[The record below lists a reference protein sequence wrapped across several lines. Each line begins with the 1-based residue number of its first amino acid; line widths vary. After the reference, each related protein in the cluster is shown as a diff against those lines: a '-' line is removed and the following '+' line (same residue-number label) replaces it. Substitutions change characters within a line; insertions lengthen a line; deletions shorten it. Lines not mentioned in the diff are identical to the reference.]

1 MGLAWKKYV
10 SYFATLPGSLIVQL
24 SAWALALLIAADA
37 ELYFRTDSSMTQPL
51 PQYEIYALR
60 YATMA
65 RKRQEAFM
73 AFDPH
78 DGPFPIDYFVWIIRG
93 AGRIIMVDTGFSAEA
108 AMRRNRQFLCSPIDA
123 IAKLGIASGDVKDV
137 IITHLHYD
145 HAGNV
150 HKLPNAQ
157 LHLQEKELQY
167 ATGKYMRYDVM
178 RHAYDVDD
186 VVQIVRGVY
195 DQRVD
200 FYEGDADFAPGIEL
214 VYVGGHTAGLQA
226 VRVHTERGW
235 VVLAS
240 DAAHYYANLHKESP
254 YPIVFHVGDML
265 EGFGKLMKLAET
277 PDHLVPGHDPLVR
290 ARYPAW
296 KDGDNEIVMLHKAPR
311 TPLDIAA
318 L

>member
-1 MGLAWKKYV
+1 
-10 SYFATLPGSLIVQL
+10 
-24 SAWALALLIAADA
+24 
-37 ELYFRTDSSMTQPL
+37 MTAPL
-51 PQYEIYALR
+51 PNYEIYALR

-78 DGPFPIDYFVWIIRG
+78 DGPMPIDYFVWVVRN
-93 AGRIIMVDTGFSAEA
+93 AGRTILVDTGFSAEA
-108 AMRRNRQFLCSPIDA
+108 AQRRQRQFLCSPIDA
-123 IAKLGIASGDVKDV
+123 IARLGIQAADVQDV

-150 HKLPNAQ
+150 HLLPNAR
-157 LHLQEKELQY
+157 LHLQEKEMQY
-167 ATGKYMRYDVM
+167 ATGKYMKYDVM

-186 VVQIVRGVY
+186 VVNIVRGVY
-195 DQRVD
+195 DQRVE
-200 FYEGDADFAPGIEL
+200 FYEGDAEFAPGIEL
-214 VYVGGHTAGLQA
+214 IYIGGHTAGLQS
-226 VRVHTERGW
+226 VRVHTRRGW

-254 YPIVFHVGDML
+254 FPIVFHVGDML
-265 EGFGKLMKLAET
+265 DGFRKLMKRADT
-277 PDHLVPGHDPLVR
+277 PDHMVPGHDPLVR

-296 KDGDNEIVMLHKAPR
+296 KAGDSEIVMLHEAPM

>member
-1 MGLAWKKYV
+1 MTQ
-10 SYFATLPGSLIVQL
+10 TLPN
-24 SAWALALLIAADA
+24 
-37 ELYFRTDSSMTQPL
+37 
-51 PQYEIYALR
+51 YEIFALR
-60 YATMA
+60 YATLA

-73 AFDPH
+73 SFDPH
-78 DGPFPIDYFVWIIRG
+78 DGPMPIDYFVWVVRN
-93 AGRIIMVDTGFSAEA
+93 AERTVVVDTGFSAEA
-108 AMRRNRQFLCSPIDA
+108 SARRKRDYLRSPVDA
-123 IAKLGIASGDVKDV
+123 IGKLGIRAEDVQHA

-150 HKLPNAQ
+150 HLLPNAR

-167 ATGKYMRYDVM
+167 ATGKYMKFDVM

-186 VVQIVRGVY
+186 VLNIVRGVY
-195 DQRVD
+195 QTRVD
-200 FYEGDADFAPGIEL
+200 FYDGDADFAPGIQL

-240 DAAHYYANLHKESP
+240 DAAHFYANIHKESP
-254 YPIVFHVGDML
+254 FPIVFHVGEML
-265 EGFGKLMKLAET
+265 EGYRKLIKLADT

-296 KDGDNEIVMLHKAPR
+296 KDGDSEIVMLHKAPVS
-311 TPLDIAA
+311 PLDIPA

>member
-1 MGLAWKKYV
+1 MNA
-10 SYFATLPGSLIVQL
+10 S
-24 SAWALALLIAADA
+24 
-37 ELYFRTDSSMTQPL
+37 L

-78 DGPFPIDYFVWIIRG
+78 DGPMPIDYFVWVVRSAERTIL
-93 AGRIIMVDTGFSAEA
+93 VDTGFSAEA
-108 AMRRNRQFLCSPIDA
+108 AERRQRKYLCSPIDA
-123 IAKLGIASGDVKDV
+123 IARLGISPGDVKDV

-150 HKLPNAQ
+150 HKLPHAR
-157 LHLQEKELQY
+157 LHLQEREMQY
-167 ATGKYMRYDVM
+167 ATGKYMKFDLL

-186 VVQIVRGVY
+186 VVNIVRGVY
-195 DQRVD
+195 DKRVE
-200 FYEGDADFAPGIEL
+200 FYEGDAPFAPGIEL
-214 VYVGGHTAGLQA
+214 IYIGGHTAGLQS
-226 VRVHTERGW
+226 VRVHTKRGW

-240 DAAHYYANLHKESP
+240 DATHYYANLHKESP
-254 YPIVFHVGDML
+254 FPIVHNVGDML
-265 EGFGKLMKLAET
+265 EGYRKLMRRADS
-277 PDHLVPGHDPLVR
+277 PDHMVPGHDPLVR
-290 ARYPAW
+290 TRYPAW
-296 KDGDNEIVMLHKAPR
+296 KAGDSEIVLLHEAPL